1 MVKMLYWMCKAA
13 NCRPN
18 KMQIKHVVLRNFSG
32 YEGFDPL
39 KIFFARSVF
48 NNFENAP
55 SKEDVLQEWKVQIKQ
70 QFKED
75 ECALELLKNKLLES
89 CIPGNGATQEEEFY
103 RNLEKGQFPDYET
116 QQYYEHEFEKY
127 FQQKFE
133 GKVSAGCIY
142 CMI

>member
-39 KIFFARSVF
+39 QIFFARSVF
-48 NNFENAP
+48 NNFENVP
-55 SKEDVLQEWKVQIKQ
+55 CKKEVLQEWKERIKQ
-70 QFKED
+70 QYDD
-75 ECALELLKNKLLES
+75 ECTLKLLKNKSLGR
-89 CIPGNGATQEEEFY
+89 CIPGNGAQQEEEFD
-103 RNLEKGQFPDYET
+103 RNLERCQTEFPDPET
-116 QQYYEHEFEKY
+116 QRCHEDEFEKY

-133 GKVSAGCIY
+133 GKVSDCISVV
-142 CMI
+142 